1 VAGYVKPLFKDLDV
15 YDPQQ
20 DRHKNIFRRAYE
32 AVVGAIAQLL
42 ENRTRDEVAT
52 KTAVSGR
59 IDNPNVGTMEAI
71 VRLVQNA
78 FAQAILPGF
87 DREIRRKSS
96 SG

>member
-1 VAGYVKPLFKDLDV
+1 
-15 YDPQQ
+15 
-20 DRHKNIFRRAYE
+20 
-32 AVVGAIAQLL
+32 
-42 ENRTRDEVAT
+42 VAT

-87 DREIRRKSS
+87 DREIRRESS